1 MFAWPSRVLTRK
13 LPWRSCRMRAGAGNA
28 IFMPWRGVG
37 WGRWVSRT
45 FMAEAGVRSL
55 IRDGFS
61 RIGVAANVVVWPHSF
76 GWISRMD
83 ARDKMS
89 GLP

>member
-1 MFAWPSRVLTRK
+1 
-13 LPWRSCRMRAGAGNA
+13 
-28 IFMPWRGVG
+28 
-37 WGRWVSRT
+37 
-45 FMAEAGVRSL
+45 MAEAGVRSL

-76 GWISRMD
+76 GWVSRMD